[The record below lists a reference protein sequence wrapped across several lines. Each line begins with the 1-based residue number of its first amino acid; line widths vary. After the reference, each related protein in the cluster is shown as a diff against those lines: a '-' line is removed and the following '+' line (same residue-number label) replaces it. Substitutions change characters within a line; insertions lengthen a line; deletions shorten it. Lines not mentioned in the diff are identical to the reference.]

1 MLFYYRFA
9 SKKCIVNGEYFVD
22 YIYVRITAKI
32 TVVLPLQYAVSYK
45 QLVRSV
51 HKIYLSQK

>member
-9 SKKCIVNGEYFVD
+9 SKKRTVNGEYFVD

-32 TVVLPLQYAVSYK
+32 TVVLPLQYAVSYE

-51 HKIYLSQK
+51 HKI